1 MIESCVFKC
10 RIMNWFLKRRFRGK
24 QLVSETQLK
33 ELLINGK
40 ITVDS
45 LVWREGM
52 DQWLPIKD
60 VTVLSSVIRS
70 IPPDFPTKGKRI
82 HRPGLKVSLRT
93 IFVFECE
100 HITRRRFFVLWA
112 TSISVYV
119 LALLLAPWE
128 GLKAYNKGEEIFL
141 GGMTISL
148 IWSIAV
154 LHYKRLLS
162 LNVFFQWKWYWWF
175 VLFSPFTIWLYV
187 WIMFGKEDGIPRS
200 GKWLLARLDIEN
212 EKEARD
218 LRILLTNAD
227 QLRRRFGVDE
237 RVGLLPT
244 RVDRS
249 DSDESSK
256 LYGNPVF
263 CLVVADYRNSTEIY
277 NHKNLLHTHDGLL
290 ERDCYL
296 LKREA
301 SKLIK
306 EAVDLLDQRFPP
318 QSRV

>member
-1 MIESCVFKC
+1 
-10 RIMNWFLKRRFRGK
+10 MNWFLKRRFRGK

-40 ITVDS
+40 ITADE

-52 DQWLPIKD
+52 GQWLPIKEVKD
-60 VTVLSSVIRS
+60 LSPIVRS
-70 IPPDFPTKGKRI
+70 IPPDLPSKGI
-82 HRPGLKVSLRT
+82 AMNRPPINLSLRT
-93 IFVFECE
+93 IFFFECE
-100 HITRRRFFVLWA
+100 HITRLRFFVLWA
-112 TSISVYV
+112 TCISVYV
-119 LALLLAPWE
+119 LALLFAPWE
-128 GLKAYNKGEEIFL
+128 GLKAYNKGTETFL
-141 GGMTISL
+141 GGVTVAL
-148 IWSIAV
+148 IWSTAV

-175 VLFSPFTIWLYV
+175 VLLSPFSTWLYM

-218 LRILLTNAD
+218 LKILLTNAD
-227 QLRRRFGVDE
+227 QLRGRFGVDE
-237 RVGLLPT
+237 RVGLLPK

-249 DSDESSK
+249 DSDECSK

-263 CLVVADYRNSTEIY
+263 CLVVADYQNSTEIY
-277 NHKNLLHTHDGLL
+277 NHKNQLHRHDCFL

-296 LKREA
+296 LKKEA
-301 SKLIK
+301 SKLIG

-318 QSRV
+318 QSRF